1 MILNFLVEFS
11 NKICLIMRQKPD
23 TPIWVL
29 IMKKPRSPA
38 YFARNAS
45 DAIAI
50 FKDGNIVYATH
61 SFEELYSPLNS
72 KDRDKF
78 SRALRD
84 LNQALQQSGEVS
96 THKQMVL
103 KPGDKKIDLSVY
115 LLNRTG
121 SMENHL
127 LVLAGLSGP
136 GMELP
141 FSISDQ
147 LPDVDQMPSKTV
159 KKNLPLAFSE
169 LIGEDTHFKAVLF
182 KAQKAARSDYP
193 VLIKGESGTGKE
205 ILARTIHKTSR
216 RGLKKFVDINCA
228 AIPDQLIDSELFGYE
243 KGAFTGASPGGRH
256 GLFVEA
262 HQGTLFFDEIADASL
277 QTQAKLLRV
286 LNEGYFKRIGS
297 TKNVEVD
304 VRFISATN
312 KDLPQLIAE
321 KRFRQDLIYR
331 LNTITIHIPP
341 LRERP
346 KDIALLA
353 NFFLLKH
360 SKKKQFRLQF
370 ASNCLEVM
378 KSYLWPGNVRELKGV
393 VDYMVT
399 MATGSV
405 ITEKYLPDFLLS
417 AEQQDGEND
426 GDRQQQT
433 KTEQNAGLLSLAV
446 QNTEKEVIRDV
457 LQQAKNKSEAIKILG
472 TSRRTFYA
480 KLKQYNLE

>member
-1 MILNFLVEFS
+1 
-11 NKICLIMRQKPD
+11 
-23 TPIWVL
+23 
-29 IMKKPRSPA
+29 MKKPRSPVQ
-38 YFARNAS
+38 FARKASNAC
-45 DAIAI
+45 AL
-50 FKDGNIVYATH
+50 FKDGAIVWATE
-61 SFEELYSPLNS
+61 SFEELYRTLNS
-72 KDRDKF
+72 NDRDKF
-78 SRALRD
+78 SRTLHD
-84 LNQALQQSGEVS
+84 LKKALQQSGEVS
-96 THKQMVL
+96 IHKPFAF
-103 KPGDKKIDLSVY
+103 KTGNKRIDISVY
-115 LLNRTG
+115 LLNRPG
-121 SMENHL
+121 SMENQL
-127 LVLAGLSGP
+127 LVLAGSKVP
-136 GMELP
+136 GAEFP
-141 FSISDQ
+141 FSNSDQ
-147 LPDVDQMPSKTV
+147 PPDTDQLTSKTA

-169 LIGEDTHFKAVLF
+169 LIGEDTRFKAVLF
-182 KAQKAARSDYP
+182 KAQKAALSDYP

-262 HQGTLFFDEIADASL
+262 HKGTLFFDEIADASL

-304 VRFISATN
+304 VRIISATN
-312 KDLPQLIAE
+312 KDLQQLITE

-341 LRERP
+341 LRDRP
-346 KDIALLA
+346 KDIPLLA

-360 SKKKQFRLQF
+360 SKKKQLSLQF

-399 MATGSV
+399 MATGSL

-417 AEQQDGEND
+417 AEQQHLEND
-426 GDRQQQT
+426 EGWQRQI
-433 KTEQNAGLLSLAV
+433 KNEQNVGLLSMAV
-446 QNTEKEVIRDV
+446 QNAEREVIRDV